1 MPISAPESAKVL
13 TSTEQSSVTKELKA
27 SASSKDSSSSGIASL
42 VSNWFGG
49 DDEKDQVKPAQVS
62 EMIAGNDRVN
72 GTIDKLPTPEQ
83 AQKQVASQDNRQ
95 MVFSPSITIP
105 PSSGNPEADQR
116 LIDSLIERMKA
127 ELMPMMGGGELAVR
141 LDASLSDR
149 SNT

>member
-1 MPISAPESAKVL
+1 MLETVIQAAKFAIPPL
-13 TSTEQSSVTKELKA
+13 
-27 SASSKDSSSSGIASL
+27 GIASL

-49 DDEKDQVKPAQVS
+49 DDEKDQVKPAQV
-62 EMIAGNDRVN
+62 
-72 GTIDKLPTPEQ
+72 EQ

>member
-1 MPISAPESAKVL
+1 
-13 TSTEQSSVTKELKA
+13 
-27 SASSKDSSSSGIASL
+27 
-42 VSNWFGG
+42 
-49 DDEKDQVKPAQVS
+49 S

-72 GTIDKLPTPEQ
+72 GTTDKLPTPEQ
-83 AQKQVASQDNRQ
+83 VQKQVASQDNRQ